1 MPVHNGKNEKDW
13 MIRSQV
19 PNRSY
24 SSTVISYGKGSETKW
39 RWGV

>member
-19 PNRSY
+19 PKRI
-24 SSTVISYGKGSETKW
+24 ISYGKGSETKW